1 MSNEDIEL
9 VEKSIQKCIRD
20 GYSPALLLKNIFA
33 TIDKELCNDEFRY
46 ILYCRSFGGFSYS
59 KEFIDY
65 LRNNNMKL
73 NSNYEYDYDRSK
85 DSGCEIKEDGGMTV
99 IPNSREIYHYIE
111 QFAEFLNISVNEALK
126 RASAKYCELEV
137 EKVPKYR
144 SYRINEYDGA
154 ENVEILN
161 DFNF

>member
-1 MSNEDIEL
+1 MSNENIEL

-20 GYSPALLLKNIFA
+20 GYSPSLLLKNIFA

-46 ILYCRSFGGFSYS
+46 VLYCRSFGGFSYS

-73 NSNYEYDYDRSK
+73 NSNYEYDYYNSK
-85 DSGCEIKEDGGMTV
+85 AKEEEEKNMTV
-99 IPNSREIYHYIE
+99 IRNSREIYHYIE
-111 QFAEFLNISVNEALK
+111 QFAEFLNVPVNEALK
-126 RASAKYCELEV
+126 RASGKYCELAV

>member
-1 MSNEDIEL
+1 MNKDIEL
-9 VEKSIQKCIRD
+9 LEKSIQKCIRD

-33 TIDKELCNDEFRY
+33 TIDKELGDDEFRY
-46 ILYCRSFGGFSYS
+46 VLYCGSFGGFGYS

-65 LRNNNMKL
+65 LKNNNMKL
-73 NSNYEYDYDRSK
+73 NSNYEYDYDYCRSK
-85 DSGCEIKEDGGMTV
+85 DTGREDGMTV
-99 IPNSREIYHYIE
+99 IPNSREIYHHIE
-111 QFAEFLNISVNEALK
+111 HFAEFLNISVNEALK